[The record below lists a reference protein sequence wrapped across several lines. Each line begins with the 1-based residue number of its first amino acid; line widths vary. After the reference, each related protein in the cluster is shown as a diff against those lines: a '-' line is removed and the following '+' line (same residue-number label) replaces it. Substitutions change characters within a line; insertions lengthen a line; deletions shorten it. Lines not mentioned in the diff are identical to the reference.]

1 MVCECG
7 TMWCGDGPSLHHIVT
22 TPQFFIVEALI
33 KKKISSHS
41 ISRSVS
47 VYFGSVKFE
56 KTAAFFSND
65 GLCGIF
71 VVWSVELLNE
81 R

>member
-1 MVCECG
+1 M
-7 TMWCGDGPSLHHIVT
+7 TN
-22 TPQFFIVEALI
+22 PQFFIVEALI
-33 KKKISSHS
+33 KEISSHS